1 MRLPAMSTWLSR
13 HVTIN
18 AGHST
23 IKKLNAGTSNFK
35 PTPFTFCEVYA
46 RSGSNNTRRA
56 WYANG
61 KGMING
67 VHTPT
72 TPQELAS
79 LDVVDYAP
87 DMLKNN

>member
-1 MRLPAMSTWLSR
+1 MPAMSKLPSR

-18 AGHST
+18 SGHST
-23 IKKLNAGTSNFK
+23 MKKLSAGTSNFK
-35 PTPFTFCEVYA
+35 PTPLTFCEVYA

-56 WYANG
+56 RYANG

-67 VHTPT
+67 VHTPA
-72 TPQELAS
+72 TPQEFAL